1 MSRIFTYSFEDTT
14 VVLYHPS
21 VGSFTAYGEGLNEV
35 VVARANDSTTH
46 EPSADG
52 SVLVNKIIKQNGTIT
67 LSVLRASEFEAWLN
81 RLVKYLES
89 APVSEYALLE
99 ITVRNASVGE
109 SWLGTG
115 CSHQKMPDAPFKA
128 QADYRSWVFMAA
140 DLKLQ

>member
-35 VVARANDSTTH
+35 VVARANDATTH

-99 ITVRNASVGE
+99 ITNEGIGPMFVAGQGGKTDGKETRN
-109 SWLGTG
+109 T
-115 CSHQKMPDAPFKA
+115 
-128 QADYRSWVFMAA
+128 QAAGN
-140 DLKLQ
+140 